1 MDELFGNLIY
11 LLPIALIVVRI
22 ISAAGN
28 SKKKRPPSGP
38 ARPDET
44 VRPGKTAR
52 PDETPRRAPVE
63 DMDPAMREFLERFGV
78 KPPPAA
84 PKPAPVRKRAV
95 KEKPQKKEPVKT
107 QDVSFF
113 DTDTQKQAE
122 QAGDLRE
129 SAAAEQRGVKLP
141 AGLSPLQQG
150 LLWAEILGPAKAMQD

>member
-11 LLPIALIVVRI
+11 LLPIALIIVRI

-28 SKKKRPPSGP
+28 SKKKKPPSGP
-38 ARPDET
+38 ARL
-44 VRPGKTAR
+44 
-52 PDETPRRAPVE
+52 DETPRRTPAE

-113 DTDTQKQAE
+113 DTDMQKQAE

>member
-11 LLPIALIVVRI
+11 LIPIALIIVRV

-28 SKKKRPPSGP
+28 SKKKTSGP
-38 ARPDET
+38 ARPGE
-44 VRPGKTAR
+44 TAR
-52 PDETPRRAPVE
+52 PDETPRRAPAE

-95 KEKPQKKEPVKT
+95 KEKPAPQKKEPTKT
-107 QDVSFF
+107 QNISLFV

-122 QAGDLRE
+122 RAGDLRDA
-129 SAAAEQRGVKLP
+129 AAAEQRGVPKMP
-141 AGLSPLQQG
+141 KGLSPLQQG
-150 LLWAEILGPAKAMQD
+150 FLWAEILGPAKAMRD